1 MTVTMADI
9 KAMKDDWLTPATVG
23 SAMHMDPGRL
33 IWYAKNGQL
42 PFATRISGNRV
53 LISRQSFLK
62 CYGHMEEEKEQ
73 DNRLKGYRTEKTTM
87 GHKIRVMMSREEIRE
102 RRIFHALM
110 VILPTGMVWLF
121 ALAGGMLT

>member
-1 MTVTMADI
+1 MTLTMADI

-73 DNRLKGYRTEKTTM
+73 DNRLERIEALLVEILDELKG
-87 GHKIRVMMSREEIRE
+87 
-102 RRIFHALM
+102 RRRF
-110 VILPTGMVWLF
+110 T
-121 ALAGGMLT
+121 

>member
-1 MTVTMADI
+1 MTMNDI
-9 KAMKDDWLTPATVG
+9 KAMETDWLTPATVA
-23 SAMHMDPGRL
+23 SVLHMDPGRL

-73 DNRLKGYRTEKTTM
+73 DNRLERIEALLAQILDEM
-87 GHKIRVMMSREEIRE
+87 RE
-102 RRIFHALM
+102 RRGAS
-110 VILPTGMVWLF
+110 
-121 ALAGGMLT
+121 